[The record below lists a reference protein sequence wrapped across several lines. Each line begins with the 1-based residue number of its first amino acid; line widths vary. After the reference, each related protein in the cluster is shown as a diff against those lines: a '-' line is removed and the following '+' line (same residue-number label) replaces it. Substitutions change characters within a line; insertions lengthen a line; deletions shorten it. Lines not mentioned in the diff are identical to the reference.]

1 MEDQLVTTQDDNSSQ
16 NNKKTKMIIL
26 IASLALIVLA
36 IIIILY
42 FALKPSPEDKKE
54 EVDDS
59 TPFEIKKIDETQT
72 QLIPK
77 SGKYDYI
84 FIFIHGLFGNP
95 EDYIETFNRK
105 DGPIPDNFKIILPRA
120 SVEFVSRLNM
130 STTSWF
136 DIGGEDGG
144 VIVEENMNVTD
155 MNRSADRIEQIIEN
169 EVKNIN
175 SNYSRVFVGGFSQG
189 ACMSFHIGLRFK
201 NTLGGLVTFCG
212 VPITETPIREGREN
226 LNMLSFIGGKDIYF
240 PYNYTKPQY
249 AKILKDFTN
258 LKLKPYDDE
267 EHAVAESE
275 LKEVPDFIKSLI

>member
-1 MEDQLVTTQDDNSSQ
+1 MEEQFINAPDDNSSQ
-16 NNKKTKMIIL
+16 NNKKKMIIV
-26 IASLALIVLA
+26 IVSLVLLVLG
-36 IIIILY
+36 IGIILY
-42 FALKPSPEDKKE
+42 LALKPSSKDEKSDDDKY
-54 EVDDS
+54 
-59 TPFEIKKIDETQT
+59 PFEPKKIDDTETH
-72 QLIPK
+72 LIPK

-84 FIFIHGLFGNP
+84 FIFMHGLFGNP
-95 EDYIETFNRK
+95 EEYIETFNKK

-136 DIGGEDGG
+136 DLEGNDGD
-144 VIVEENMNVTD
+144 VIVEEDMNVTD
-155 MNRSADRIEQIIEN
+155 MDKSADRIEKIIEN
-169 EVKNIN
+169 EVKNVN
-175 SNYSRVFVGGFSQG
+175 SNYSRVFIGGFSQG

-201 NTLGGLVTFCG
+201 YTLGGIVTFCG
-212 VPITETPIREGREN
+212 IPISKTQIKEGREN
-226 LNMLSFIGGKDIYF
+226 LNILSFIGGKDIYL